1 MKSNWKHIGAHILFW
16 LLYVII
22 WGIHDLA
29 FAPTFW
35 DTLDGNII
43 GSVWYA
49 VGVYINLFLL
59 VPYLLLKNKR
69 WAYLWSVVILTIL
82 VSYGLAQT
90 FAWHYASI
98 HQGTSDF
105 FNSTQG
111 IANTASDFLVVYG
124 LATCLYFINEWYIKE
139 RKLRALESQ
148 NLKAE
153 LDLLKGQINP
163 HFLFNALNS
172 VHVLIR
178 TNPELATNTL
188 EKFSD
193 LLSHQLYEVDKDK
206 ISLNREI
213 QNLDNFIQLQE
224 MRHQDHVE
232 VSWRYSGDLE
242 GKRIS
247 PMLFLNFVENA
258 FKHGGTVGSGSVN
271 IEILV
276 KVEGNLLE
284 FSCVNSAVDTAEAS
298 EKNGLGIENIKR
310 RLDLIYPN
318 KHRLE
323 IERGDDTYSVQ
334 LGLNLDED

>member
-1 MKSNWKHIGAHILFW
+1 MKSSWKHIGAHIAFW
-16 LLYVII
+16 LLYIII

-43 GSVWYA
+43 GSFWYA
-49 VGVYINLFLL
+49 IGVYINLFLL
-59 VPYLLLKNKR
+59 IPYLLLKNKR
-69 WAYLWSVVILTIL
+69 WMYVVTMVFLTVVI
-82 VSYGLAQT
+82 SYGLAQT

-105 FNSTQG
+105 FNSAQG

-153 LDLLKGQINP
+153 LNLLKGQMNP

-178 TNPELATNTL
+178 TNPDLAAETL

-193 LLSHQLYEVDKDK
+193 LLSHQLYELDKDK
-206 ISLNREI
+206 ISLSQEVK
-213 QNLDNFIQLQE
+213 NLDNFIQLQK
-224 MRHQDHVE
+224 MRHQDHVD
-232 VSWRYSGDLE
+232 VNWNYSGDLE
-242 GKRIS
+242 GKVIS

-258 FKHGGTVGSGSVN
+258 FKHGETSDSNPVN
-271 IEILV
+271 IDILV
-276 KVEGNLLE
+276 KVEEAWIE
-284 FSCVNSAVDTAEAS
+284 FSCVNSIVDGKNDS
-298 EKNGLGIENIKR
+298 ENRGLGIENIKR
-310 RLDLIYPN
+310 RLGLIYPS
-318 KHRLE
+318 KYRLE
-323 IERGDDTYSVQ
+323 IEKGNNRYSVH
-334 LGLNLDED
+334 LGVNLNED